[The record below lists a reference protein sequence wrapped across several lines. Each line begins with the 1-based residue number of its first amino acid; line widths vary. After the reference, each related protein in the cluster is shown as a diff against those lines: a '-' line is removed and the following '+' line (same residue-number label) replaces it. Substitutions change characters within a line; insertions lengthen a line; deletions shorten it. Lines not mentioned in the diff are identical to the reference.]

1 MDGSEFP
8 LRGSD
13 RFCARWDGD
22 GSFSS
27 TDDDLRD
34 AMAWH
39 TPWRGVA
46 CRGVAWHGMPC
57 HDHTQSKI
65 RDRPK
70 QTRLSHLASPHT
82 TLDLAWG
89 GFPKGFP
96 IASPTLPPYPVN
108 HISILPFP
116 RSYPP
121 PRPLFPRQPFVSCR
135 ATDSSWGYPS
145 PPLSKLHGHLV
156 TTLSISALSISSS
169 LVSLCD
175 QTPPHSSSPG
185 SSTRTAPPLVPS
197 PVP

>member
-82 TLDLAWG
+82 TLYLAWG

-96 IASPTLPPYPVN
+96 IASPTLPPLSGKSHKHPSLPTLVSSTSPTFPSTTFCLLPRN
-108 HISILPFP
+108 RFFMGLSIPPSCQTPGSP
-116 RSYPP
+116 RYHTFH
-121 PRPLFPRQPFVSCR
+121 LR
-135 ATDSSWGYPS
+135 A
-145 PPLSKLHGHLV
+145 LHLV
-156 TTLSISALSISSS
+156 FACFS
-169 LVSLCD
+169 L
-175 QTPPHSSSPG
+175 
-185 SSTRTAPPLVPS
+185 
-197 PVP
+197 